1 MRIVLARACVL
12 AAVGLTAL
20 GQAGAYG
27 QEAPALSADELTRV
41 LAPAATAGGGAGYG
55 LRALRPGGGVTKVA
69 AGTATAA
76 AALPAGAEGSGVV
89 PDLRLLFPY
98 DSAELTPATK
108 KRLDE
113 LGRALKGP
121 ALQGYG
127 FEIAGHTDAAGD
139 DGYNMA
145 LSRKRAEAVAGYLGR
160 AHRVARTRLEAKGYG
175 ETALAE
181 PAEPTSP
188 RNRRVEVRTLR

>member
-1 MRIVLARACVL
+1 MRRTLARACVL
-12 AAVGLTAL
+12 AAVGMAAV

-27 QEAPALSADELTRV
+27 QEVGPALSADELTRM
-41 LAPAATAGGGAGYG
+41 LAPAGGGGDEGGAGA
-55 LRALRPGGGVTKVA
+55 LRRRGLRPGGGKVEVAAAASPAGVA
-69 AGTATAA
+69 AG
-76 AALPAGAEGSGVV
+76 GGVV

-98 DSAELTPATK
+98 DSAELTPAAK

-113 LGRALKGP
+113 LGRALKGD
-121 ALQGYG
+121 ALKDYA

-139 DGYNMA
+139 DGYNLA
-145 LSRKRAEAVAGYLGR
+145 LSRRRAEAVVGYLGR
-160 AHRVARTRLEAKGYG
+160 AHRVARSRLEASGYG

>member
-1 MRIVLARACVL
+1 MRRTLARACVL
-12 AAVGLTAL
+12 AAVGMAAL
-20 GQAGAYG
+20 GQAGAFG
-27 QEAPALSADELTRV
+27 QEVGPALSADELTRM
-41 LAPAATAGGGAGYG
+41 LAPAGGGDEGGAGAMRRRG
-55 LRALRPGGGVTKVA
+55 LRPGGGNVDV
-69 AGTATAA
+69 AA
-76 AALPAGAEGSGVV
+76 AAPPAGATGGGGVV

-98 DSAELTPATK
+98 DSAELTPAAK

-113 LGRALKGP
+113 LGRALKGD
-121 ALQGYG
+121 ALKDYG

-139 DGYNMA
+139 DGYNLA
-145 LSRKRAEAVAGYLGR
+145 LSRRRAEAVVDYLGR
-160 AHRVARTRLEAKGYG
+160 AHRVARSRLEANGYG